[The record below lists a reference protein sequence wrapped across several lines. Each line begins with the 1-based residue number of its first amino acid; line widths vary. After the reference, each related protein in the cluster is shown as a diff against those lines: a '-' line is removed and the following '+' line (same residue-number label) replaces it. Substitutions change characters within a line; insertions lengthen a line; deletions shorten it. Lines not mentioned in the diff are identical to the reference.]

1 SEEEDRII
9 IETQA
14 IHGNKWAEMSRLLPG
29 RTDNHIKNHWNSS
42 MKRRLQMYL
51 EKTYGSAYGDVPGQ
65 GQPPGKAEATPSPLL
80 IAGESGG
87 KGKKGRAAK
96 HKQNKSPTFVPEGGR
111 FDLSRGDV
119 ESALRAVRS
128 GKAAGAVGRPKGSSN
143 SSKRASSA
151 AKKETKE
158 GSSAA
163 ATAAGTTTAATA
175 AAAAASATT
184 ASTASAAASAAK
196 KKTGAG
202 AKRVAAQSTTGTTV
216 AKKPAARKKPKRSR
230 PGTGFGGGG
239 LAVELGGAAE
249 STSDEDPRFW
259 DKAGDRDSGESEDRD
274 GVCNEGGGGAD
285 ADCQGRS
292 WCGATGASSSV
303 FDFRRD
309 RPSEKGGGSGKRS
322 SVEAGLAGSPRPD
335 RQDRVGIHADFM
347 MPRECD
353 DWPASMRDTANTPS
367 KKPNLTGSS
376 TDTLSPIALE
386 TKLIASYDAG
396 SDSSILPTLSPFS
409 QTSRLGYA
417 SPSRDGGGG
426 QFGRSL
432 LSPPRSAGKLMYGSG
447 GGGRVW
453 SSSPNGPATLG
464 SHAGSS
470 STDSLEAARFSLS
483 PFPRSGGGLRMLHL
497 RDKAWASPVRE
508 DRTAGREGG
517 HAEERDRKGVA
528 KDNGPQ
534 QQGLVGGG
542 LPTPSK
548 SPRSRDWKA
557 AVGDSEKRFFAAAAA
572 NARDGAAAV
581 ITPGEARE
589 MAAKRSGRVGGGDQR
604 QSPSSPG
611 DPFGPWGRRKRGGS
625 RDDARDAAAGKDREA
640 HRVETSSWSCD
651 KSEQEREDTTRL
663 GVPRNRKCLGTPRAP
678 SHTTPSP
685 PATNT
690 DASDTDDT
698 LQAAA
703 SLVSFQKPRVGEAP
717 RLKGPLGTSALRV
730 TLGTPVVSTGTPSIS
745 SSVQAKLSLPRTSP
759 PRGSPSF
766 PARET
771 GGGGGGGGGAGRG
784 GGAGVAAGLRDPMET
799 AYRAAGLEVGSRA
812 EGGGGQGFSS
822 SSSLGASAEAVKRK
836 SGPSNGMFDAVSPTA
851 SVQESGTPYSV
862 CRVDRKGRPNAT
874 LLAAAS
880 TDQKT
885 EHGSSSGSGSNSRSG
900 AGSAESSAKEEASAA
915 ATRGAEPLCHT
926 PLKPAAACRAAAPGA
941 AARSSGWSGSVSGPW
956 ATPPPMAMNM
966 TMGTPCSGSK
976 FRSTD
981 DDEES
986 DYSDYETYCSV
997 KPTPSKRVLSPP
1009 SATKRLFAD
1018 VGDAETSFVR
1028 R

>member
-1 SEEEDRII
+1 
-9 IETQA
+9 
-14 IHGNKWAEMSRLLPG
+14 
-29 RTDNHIKNHWNSS
+29 
-42 MKRRLQMYL
+42 
-51 EKTYGSAYGDVPGQ
+51 
-65 GQPPGKAEATPSPLL
+65 
-80 IAGESGG
+80 
-87 KGKKGRAAK
+87 
-96 HKQNKSPTFVPEGGR
+96 
-111 FDLSRGDV
+111 
-119 ESALRAVRS
+119 
-128 GKAAGAVGRPKGSSN
+128 
-143 SSKRASSA
+143 
-151 AKKETKE
+151 
-158 GSSAA
+158 
-163 ATAAGTTTAATA
+163 
-175 AAAAASATT
+175 
-184 ASTASAAASAAK
+184 
-196 KKTGAG
+196 
-202 AKRVAAQSTTGTTV
+202 
-216 AKKPAARKKPKRSR
+216 
-230 PGTGFGGGG
+230 
-239 LAVELGGAAE
+239 
-249 STSDEDPRFW
+249 
-259 DKAGDRDSGESEDRD
+259 
-274 GVCNEGGGGAD
+274 
-285 ADCQGRS
+285 
-292 WCGATGASSSV
+292 
-303 FDFRRD
+303 
-309 RPSEKGGGSGKRS
+309 
-322 SVEAGLAGSPRPD
+322 
-335 RQDRVGIHADFM
+335 M
-347 MPRECD
+347 MPRECH
-353 DWPASMRDTANTPS
+353 DWAASMRDTANTPS
-367 KKPNLTGSS
+367 KKPNLAGSS

-417 SPSRDGGGG
+417 SPSRDSNGG

-447 GGGRVW
+447 GRGRVW

-483 PFPRSGGGLRMLHL
+483 PFPRSGGGGGGGGLGMLHL
-497 RDKAWASPVRE
+497 RDKAWASPVRG
-508 DRTAGREGG
+508 DRAAGREGG
-517 HAEERDRKGVA
+517 HAEERDGKGVA
-528 KDNGPQ
+528 KDKGPQ

-572 NARDGAAAV
+572 AASARDGAAAA

-589 MAAKRSGRVGGGDQR
+589 MAAKWSGRVGGGDQR
-604 QSPSSPG
+604 QSPSSAG
-611 DPFGPWGRRKRGGS
+611 DPFRSWGRRERGGS
-625 RDDARDAAAGKDREA
+625 RDGARDAAGGKDRGA
-640 HRVETSSWSCD
+640 HRVETSSSWSCD
-651 KSEQEREDTTRL
+651 KSEQEREDTTPP
-663 GVPRNRKCLGTPRAP
+663 GVPRHPKCLGTPRAP

-685 PATNT
+685 PATST
-690 DASDTDDT
+690 DASDADDT

-703 SLVSFQKPRVGEAP
+703 SLVSFQKPRLGEAP

-759 PRGSPSF
+759 PRGPPSF
-766 PARET
+766 PAKET
-771 GGGGGGGGGAGRG
+771 GGGGGAGRG

-799 AYRAAGLEVGSRA
+799 AYRAAGLEVGFSTDGR
-812 EGGGGQGFSS
+812 GGQGSS
-822 SSSLGASAEAVKRK
+822 PPSLGASAEAVKRK

-851 SVQESGTPYSV
+851 PVEESGTPYSV

-874 LLAAAS
+874 LPAAAS
-880 TDQKT
+880 ADQKT
-885 EHGSSSGSGSNSRSG
+885 EHGSSSSSSGSSSNSRSG

-915 ATRGAEPLCHT
+915 ATCGAEPLCHT
-926 PLKPAAACRAAAPGA
+926 PLKSAADGRAAAPGV
-941 AARSSGWSGSVSGPW
+941 AARASGWSGSVSGPW

-976 FRSTD
+976 FRSAD

-1018 VGDAETSFVR
+1018 VGDAETGLVR

>member
-1 SEEEDRII
+1 F
-9 IETQA
+9 
-14 IHGNKWAEMSRLLPG
+14 W
-29 RTDNHIKNHWNSS
+29 
-42 MKRRLQMYL
+42 
-51 EKTYGSAYGDVPGQ
+51 
-65 GQPPGKAEATPSPLL
+65 
-80 IAGESGG
+80 
-87 KGKKGRAAK
+87 
-96 HKQNKSPTFVPEGGR
+96 
-111 FDLSRGDV
+111 SRGDV

-151 AKKETKE
+151 AKKETKA
-158 GSSAA
+158 GASAATAAATTAA
-163 ATAAGTTTAATA
+163 ATAAT
-175 AAAAASATT
+175 ASA
-184 ASTASAAASAAK
+184 SSAAASAAK
-196 KKTGAG
+196 KKASAG
-202 AKRVAAQSTTGTTV
+202 AKRVAAQSTAATTV

-230 PGTGFGGGG
+230 PGRGVGGGG

-259 DKAGDRDSGESEDRD
+259 DKAGDGESESEDRD
-274 GVCNEGGGGAD
+274 KVGTEGGGGVD
-285 ADCQGRS
+285 ADCKGRS
-292 WCGATGASSSV
+292 WCGAAGASSSV

-309 RPSEKGGGSGKRS
+309 HPGEKRGGSGKRS
-322 SVEAGLAGSPRPD
+322 SGKAGLAGSPRPD
-335 RQDRVGIHADFM
+335 RRDRVGIHADFM

-353 DWPASMRDTANTPS
+353 DWAASMRDTANTPS

-432 LSPPRSAGKLMYGSG
+432 LSPPRSAGKLTYGSG

-464 SHAGSS
+464 SHAGNS

-483 PFPRSGGGLRMLHL
+483 PFPRSCGGLRMPHL
-497 RDKAWASPVRE
+497 RDKAWASPVRG
-508 DRTAGREGG
+508 DHAAGREAG

-572 NARDGAAAV
+572 AANARDGAAAA
-581 ITPGEARE
+581 ITPEEARE

-611 DPFGPWGRRKRGGS
+611 DPFGSWGRRERGGF
-625 RDDARDAAAGKDREA
+625 RDDARDVAAGKDREA
-640 HRVETSSWSCD
+640 HRVETSSSWSCD
-651 KSEQEREDTTRL
+651 KNKQEREDTTPP
-663 GVPRNRKCLGTPRAP
+663 GVPRNPKCSGTRAP

-685 PATNT
+685 PATST
-690 DASDTDDT
+690 DGSDADDT

-745 SSVQAKLSLPRTSP
+745 SSVQAKLSLPKTSP

-771 GGGGGGGGGAGRG
+771 GGGGRGGAGRG
-784 GGAGVAAGLRDPMET
+784 AGAGVAAGLRDPMET

-812 EGGGGQGFSS
+812 EGGGGQGSSSS

-874 LLAAAS
+874 PLVAAS

-885 EHGSSSGSGSNSRSG
+885 ENGSSSGSGSGSNSRSG

-915 ATRGAEPLCHT
+915 GTCGAEPLCHT

-941 AARSSGWSGSVSGPW
+941 AARASGWSGSVSGPW

-966 TMGTPCSGSK
+966 TIGTPCSGSK
-976 FRSTD
+976 FRSAD

-1018 VGDAETSFVR
+1018 VGDAETSVVR